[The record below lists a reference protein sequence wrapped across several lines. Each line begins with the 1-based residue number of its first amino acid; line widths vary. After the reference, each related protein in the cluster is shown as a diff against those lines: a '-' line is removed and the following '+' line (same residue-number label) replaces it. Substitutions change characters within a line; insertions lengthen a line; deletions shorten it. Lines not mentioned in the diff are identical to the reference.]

1 MSFQTKVAPSS
12 GSASAPGSSA
22 GGAVGATGEQKQYGL
37 SPVISFRGPTA
48 ADAAATVTLESV
60 LRARGLFES
69 EEEGEARET
78 AIGQLNELVQTW
90 MVAEGIAAGV
100 LEASATAADS
110 PGRIYTFG
118 SFRLGVHGPG
128 ADMDTLVVGP
138 HFITRAMFFERFY
151 KVLEERTDLVAELS
165 VRSSSSATATAATAA
180 ITNSCKRRS

>member
-1 MSFQTKVAPSS
+1 MSFQTKVAPTS
-12 GSASAPGSSA
+12 GSASAAGSSST
-22 GGAVGATGEQKQYGL
+22 GGAGGEQKQYGL
-37 SPVISFRGPTA
+37 SPVISFRGPTP

-100 LEASATAADS
+100 LDSSATAADS

-165 VRSSSSATATAATAA
+165 VRSSGSDSSNSSDHTQQQAA
-180 ITNSCKRRS
+180 